1 MYIGSG
7 KSVGNMYRE
16 DAMGSSVSYS
26 VGEPLRV
33 LAPDGS
39 LLGRNPGLDEKEL
52 VEMYRLMVISRDFDR
67 RAVAGQRQG
76 RVGTYAMLEGHEA
89 VQIGS
94 ALAFGPNDFVYPGYR
109 EHGVQLA
116 FGMPHEVILS
126 YWRGHPN
133 VDWDVRRYRMMAIT
147 VPIASQLPHAVG
159 HAYAA
164 RQRGEDV
171 VTAAYFG
178 DGATSETDFHS
189 GLNFAGVWKTP
200 TVFICANNGYAISV
214 PYRKQTAA
222 ESIAQ
227 KAVAY
232 GIHGVRVD
240 GMDPLAVYQATH
252 EAAARARA
260 GDGPTL
266 IEALCYRYGP
276 HATADDPTRYRDE
289 AEVEEWR
296 PLDPIL
302 RMRRLLEQRGLW
314 DEDQEQALL
323 TESGDRFD
331 AALTSLEQEAQ
342 APRDDIVRHTYE
354 RVPSIMVEQLH
365 DLQRLAG
372 EEPTEFAPEDLWNV
386 GTDPELSE
394 PTEQWTMAEAINAA
408 MRNAMERDPDLLLLG
423 EDVGLAGGVF
433 RLTEGLQKQFGEERV
448 IDTPLNESGILGA
461 AIGMGV
467 SGSRAIAEIQFEGFA
482 YPAFDQIASHLG
494 RIRFRSRGHA
504 TVPVVLRF
512 PNGAGIGAH
521 EHHCDS
527 PEAYFAHAPG
537 LVVVMPATPTDAKGL
552 MAAALESPDPVVFM
566 EPKVLYRAEREA
578 VPTEYYTLPLGK
590 ARIRRPGAGLTVV
603 TYGAMV
609 PLALRAADAVAGEGV
624 DVEVIDLRTLYPWD
638 FATVAESVEKT
649 GHLLLVQE
657 PQRTG
662 GIAGEI
668 GATIA
673 ERCGYSLEAPIR
685 RLTATD
691 APWPQFHIEK
701 HALINQTQIEN
712 AMRETVAG

>member
-1 MYIGSG
+1 
-7 KSVGNMYRE
+7 MYRE
-16 DAMGSSVSYS
+16 ELVGSSVSYS
-26 VGEPLRV
+26 VGEPLR
-33 LAPDGS
+33 LLSPDGS
-39 LLGRNPGLDEKEL
+39 LQGPNPGLDEKEL
-52 VEMYRLMVISRDFDR
+52 VELYRLMVVSRDFDR
-67 RAVAGQRQG
+67 RAVAAQRQG
-76 RVGTYAMLEGHEA
+76 RVGTFAMLEGHEA

-94 ALAFGPNDFVYPGYR
+94 ALAFGPNDYVYPGYR

-116 FGMPHEVILS
+116 FGMPHEVILG

-133 VDWDVRRYRMMAIT
+133 SEWDVHRYRMMTIT

-171 VTAAYFG
+171 VTGTYFG

-214 PYRKQTAA
+214 PYSKQTAS

-227 KAVAY
+227 KAIAY
-232 GIHGVRVD
+232 GIEGVRVD
-240 GMDPLAVYQATH
+240 GMDPLAMYQATKD
-252 EAAARARA
+252 AVDRARA

-266 IEALCYRYGP
+266 IEAMCYRYGP
-276 HATADDPTRYRDE
+276 HATADDPTRYRSEDE
-289 AEVEEWR
+289 VDKWR

-302 RMRRLLEQRGLW
+302 RMRRHLERRGLW
-314 DEDQEQALL
+314 AEPDEQALL
-323 TESGDRFD
+323 AESGEQFDSALSRLENQDR
-331 AALTSLEQEAQ
+331 AG
-342 APRDDIVRHTYE
+342 RDDIVRHTYE
-354 RVPSIMVEQLH
+354 RIPSILVEQLH

-372 EEPTEFAPEDLWNV
+372 EPESEFDDSDLWIV
-386 GTDPELSE
+386 GDDPELTG
-394 PTEQWTMAEAINAA
+394 PTESWTMAEAINAA
-408 MRNAMERDPDLLLLG
+408 MRHGLEADPNTLLLG

-433 RLTEGLQKQFGEERV
+433 RLTEGLQADFGEKRV

-461 AIGMGV
+461 AIGMAV
-467 SGSRAIAEIQFEGFA
+467 SGSRAIAEVQFEGFA

-504 TVPVVLRF
+504 SVPVVLRF

-527 PEAYFAHAPG
+527 PEAYFTHAPG
-537 LVVVMPATPTDAKGL
+537 LIVVMPSTPTDAKGL
-552 MAAALESPDPVVFM
+552 MAAALESDDPVVFM
-566 EPKVLYRAEREA
+566 EPKVLYRAGRED
-578 VPTEYYTLPLGK
+578 VPTDHYTLPLGRAK
-590 ARIRRPGAGLTVV
+590 VRREGNGLTIV

-609 PLALRAADAVAGEGV
+609 PLSLAAAEAVAADGIDA
-624 DVEVIDLRTLYPWD
+624 EVIDLRTLYPWD
-638 FATVAESVEKT
+638 FETVAASVEKT
-649 GHLLLVQE
+649 GYLLLVQE
-657 PQRTG
+657 PQRSG

-668 GATIA
+668 AATVA
-673 ERCGYSLEAPIR
+673 EKCGYSLEAPIR

-691 APWPQFHIEK
+691 APWPQFNIEE
-701 HALINQTQIEN
+701 HALLNQQQIEN
-712 AMRETVAG
+712 AIRELVVS

>member
-1 MYIGSG
+1 
-7 KSVGNMYRE
+7 
-16 DAMGSSVSYS
+16 MGSSVSYS
-26 VGEPLRV
+26 VEDPLQL

-39 LLGRNPGLDEKEL
+39 LVGPNPGLDEKEL
-52 VEMYRLMVISRDFDR
+52 LEMYRLMVISRDFDR
-67 RAVAGQRQG
+67 RAVAAQRQG

-94 ALAFGPNDFVYPGYR
+94 ALAFGPTDFVYPGYR

-116 FGMPHEVILS
+116 FDMPHEVILS

-133 VDWDVRRYRMMAIT
+133 SEWDVNRYRMMTIT

-171 VTAAYFG
+171 VTGTYFG

-214 PYRKQTAA
+214 PYDKQTAA
-222 ESIAQ
+222 ATIAQ

-232 GIHGVRVD
+232 GMPGVRVD
-240 GMDPLAVYQATH
+240 GMDPLAVYKATRD
-252 EAAARARA
+252 AVDRARS
-260 GDGPTL
+260 GEGPTL
-266 IEALCYRYGP
+266 IEAICYRYGP
-276 HATADDPTRYRDE
+276 HATADDPTRYRSEDE
-289 AEVEEWR
+289 VDTWR
-296 PLDPIL
+296 PLDPVL
-302 RMRRLLEQRGLW
+302 RMRRHLEQRGLW
-314 DEDQEQALL
+314 DDAREQALL
-323 TESGDRFD
+323 AESGARFD
-331 AALTSLEQEAQ
+331 AALNQLEQADRVGRE
-342 APRDDIVRHTYE
+342 DIVRHTYD
-354 RVPSIMVEQLH
+354 RIPQILVEQLH

-372 EEPTEFAPEDLWNV
+372 EPLTRFGDEELWHTAADPTPAGPTE
-386 GTDPELSE
+386 S
-394 PTEQWTMAEAINAA
+394 WTMAEAINAA
-408 MRNAMERDPDLLLLG
+408 MRHGMEADPGMLLLG
-423 EDVGLAGGVF
+423 EDVGLSGGVF
-433 RLTEGLQKQFGEERV
+433 RLTDGLQKAFGESRV

-461 AIGMGV
+461 AIGMAV
-467 SGSRAIAEIQFEGFA
+467 SGSRVIAEIQFEGFA

-537 LVVVMPATPTDAKGL
+537 LIVVMPSTPADAKGL

-566 EPKVLYRAEREA
+566 EPKVLYRAERED
-578 VPTEYYTLPLGK
+578 VYTDHFTIPLGK
-590 ARIRRPGAGLTVV
+590 ARIRREGAGLTIV

-609 PLALRAADAVAGEGV
+609 PLTLRAADAVAAAGI
-624 DVEVIDLRTLYPWD
+624 DSEVIDLRTIYPWD
-638 FATVAESVEKT
+638 FETIAESVEKT
-649 GHLLLVQE
+649 GRLLLVQE

-668 GATIA
+668 AATIS

-685 RLTATD
+685 RLAATD
-691 APWPQFHIEK
+691 APWPQFNIEE
-701 HALINQTQIEN
+701 HALLSQNQIEN
-712 AMRETVAG
+712 AIREVVAG

>member
-1 MYIGSG
+1 
-7 KSVGNMYRE
+7 
-16 DAMGSSVSYS
+16 MGSSVSYTI
-26 VGEPLRV
+26 GEPLRV
-33 LAPDGS
+33 LSPEGS
-39 LLGRNPGLDEKEL
+39 LLGQGPGLSEKEL
-52 VEMYRLMVISRDFDR
+52 VELYRLMVVSRDFDR
-67 RAVAGQRQG
+67 RAVSAQRQG

-94 ALAFGPNDFVYPGYR
+94 ALALGPNDFVYPGYR
-109 EHGVQLA
+109 GHGVQLA
-116 FGMPHEVILS
+116 LGMPHEVILS

-133 VDWDVRRYRMMAIT
+133 ADWDVHRYRMMTIT

-171 VTAAYFG
+171 VTATYFG

-214 PYRKQTAA
+214 PYRKQTAS

-227 KAVAY
+227 KAIAY
-232 GIHGVRVD
+232 GIHGVQVD
-240 GMDPLAVYQATH
+240 GMDPLAVYQATK
-252 EAAARARA
+252 EATERARA
-260 GDGPTL
+260 GEGPTL

-276 HATADDPTRYRDE
+276 HATADDPTRYRSE
-289 AEVEEWR
+289 SEVDEWR

-302 RMRRLLEQRGLW
+302 RMRRHLEQRGLW
-314 DEDQEQALL
+314 DEGQEQELL
-323 TESGDRFD
+323 AESGVRFD
-331 AALTSLEQEAQ
+331 EALSSLEREPEP
-342 APRDDIVRHTYE
+342 PRHDIVRHTYD
-354 RVPSIMVEQLH
+354 RVPAVLVEQLH

-372 EEPTEFAPEDLWNV
+372 EEPTQFVADDLWVV
-386 GTDPELSE
+386 GEDPDPAG

-408 MRNAMERDPDLLLLG
+408 MRHAMAGDPNMLLLG

-433 RLTEGLQKQFGEERV
+433 RITEGLQSEFGEERV
-448 IDTPLNESGILGA
+448 IDSPLNESGILGA
-461 AIGMGV
+461 AIGMAV
-467 SGSRAIAEIQFEGFA
+467 SGSRAIAEVQFEGFA

-537 LVVVMPATPTDAKGL
+537 LIVVMPATPTDAKGL

-566 EPKVLYRAEREA
+566 EPKVLYRAERED
-578 VPTEYYTLPLGK
+578 VPTEHFTIPLGK
-590 ARIRRPGAGLTVV
+590 ARIRRPGSGLSIV

-609 PLALRAADAVAGEGV
+609 PLALRAADAVAGEGI
-624 DVEVIDLRTLYPWD
+624 DAEVIDLRTIYPWD
-638 FATVAESVEKT
+638 VETVAASVERT
-649 GHLLLVQE
+649 GRLLLVQE

-662 GIAGEI
+662 GVAAEVA
-668 GATIA
+668 ATIS

-685 RLTATD
+685 RITATD

-701 HALINQTQIEN
+701 HALLNQAQIEN
-712 AMRETVAG
+712 AIRETVAG